1 MSERWHLVMVKCA
14 QCGGC
19 CLGSSRTSVPYQPC
33 DLRLD
38 LNFFMPNFLI
48 DEMGTGS
55 GWGLNEFLDVK
66 VQDCTWPIVFAV
78 LLLLCPLHFIMNDLE
93 HTEKANKLYS
103 KPPYNYHQWFHQE
116 HFTVCVLS
124 HLYASMSLSQWIL
137 ILMHF
142 RVMAI
147 VYMSLYFLKQLSTV
161 SLNSMCIKL
170 VLSFPLTS
178 WVLRARWN
186 SSGRGGGGEAGSS
199 WPWK

>member
-1 MSERWHLVMVKCA
+1 MGAAAWVQVAPLSLISLVT
-14 QCGGC
+14 
-19 CLGSSRTSVPYQPC
+19 LGWIWTSSCPTSSLMKWDDDRTS
-33 DLRLD
+33 
-38 LNFFMPNFLI
+38 I
-48 DEMGTGS
+48 TGS

-178 WVLRARWN
+178 WVLWARWN